1 MSEVRIPVEIDGRRV
16 TQVGAS
22 TPPLMLTQE
31 HKLCPGC
38 GHPISWRLLLET
50 IDALDLAKG
59 SIGVAGHGC
68 YTGIVRIGAV
78 EFAQVLHGRAPAVA
92 TGIKRM
98 RPELTVFCVQG
109 DGDMVSEGLAEVIH
123 AAARGEQIL
132 TVVLNNGVFGDTG
145 GQMTASTVVGQ
156 RSKNTST
163 GRDAAKHGYPVPIAD
178 LVAACEGTAFA
189 ARGGVYNAGAI
200 ARTSK
205 LMRRAF
211 EVAGSGA
218 GFAFLEIL
226 TMCPT
231 GWLTSAAA
239 GPEYLNDSIEARFP
253 LGELAL
259 ARDARR

>member
-1 MSEVRIPVEIDGRRV
+1 VNEPAPVAHVDGHLAV
-16 TQVGAS
+16 QVGTS
-22 TPPLMLTQE
+22 TPPLLLTQD

-59 SIGVAGHGC
+59 CIGVAGHGC
-68 YTGIVRIGAV
+68 YTGIIRVGAV

-98 RPELTVFCVQG
+98 RPELTVFTVQG

-132 TVVLNNGVFGDTG
+132 AVVLNNGVFGDTG

-156 RSKNTST
+156 RSKTTST
-163 GRDAAKHGYPVPIAD
+163 GRDAAAHGYPVPIAD

-189 ARGGVYNAGAI
+189 ARGGVYSAGSI

-205 LMRRAF
+205 LMRKAF

-239 GPEYLNDSIEARFP
+239 GPEYLNDSIESRFP

-259 ARDARR
+259 ARDARG